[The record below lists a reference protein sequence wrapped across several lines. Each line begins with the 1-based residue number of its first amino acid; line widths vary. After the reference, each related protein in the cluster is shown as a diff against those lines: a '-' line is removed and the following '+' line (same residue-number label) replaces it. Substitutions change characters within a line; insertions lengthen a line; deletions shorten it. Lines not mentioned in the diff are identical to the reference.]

1 MNTTE
6 TGNNFEDRVFSLIN
20 ELLEKDEFTVP
31 GKRSRIYQKQ
41 GYYSES
47 RKGNIITDISI
58 ETFLQNAEQY
68 SLLHIIECKYL
79 NKNVAID
86 DIEEFSSKLSQI
98 GEHNSKG
105 IIASNKGFAKST
117 INFAKS
123 KKIGLIRIMPSNEY
137 DWINYRKQYGVI
149 DFENDNTEP
158 FLAKIG
164 NKVCNNI
171 ADFLMELNVIDFYT
185 QKDKFLNVKYLSLE
199 SIKSIADRL
208 LQYDIKTGVAL
219 DTEKLIKF
227 LSSKYSIEFKREKI
241 HPIIGKIEFDPL
253 KIVIDTALEENRY
266 RFTLCHEIGHLVLH
280 KNLFTNKADK
290 EDYDYTLSLDNNI
303 TDSNTRRIEI
313 QANIFAS
320 YLLLPTETF
329 QMEVM
334 KFFILNNISKNY
346 IYLDKQ
352 PVNRLLA
359 DNLISEL
366 SEKFKASRESI
377 RFKLIDTKFLQDTV
391 RISYRQL
398 LGNMRH

>member
-1 MNTTE
+1 
-6 TGNNFEDRVFSLIN
+6 
-20 ELLEKDEFTVP
+20 
-31 GKRSRIYQKQ
+31 
-41 GYYSES
+41 
-47 RKGNIITDISI
+47 
-58 ETFLQNAEQY
+58 
-68 SLLHIIECKYL
+68 
-79 NKNVAID
+79 
-86 DIEEFSSKLSQI
+86 
-98 GEHNSKG
+98 
-105 IIASNKGFAKST
+105 
-117 INFAKS
+117 
-123 KKIGLIRIMPSNEY
+123 MPSNEY

-171 ADFLMELNVIDFYT
+171 ADLLMQLNVIDFYT
-185 QKDKFLNVKYLSLE
+185 QRDKFLKVKYLSLE

-208 LQYDIKTGVAL
+208 LQYDIKTGAAL

-227 LSSKYSIEFKREKI
+227 LSSRYTIEFKREKI

-253 KIVIDTALEENRY
+253 KIVIDTDLEENRY

-280 KNLFTNKADK
+280 QNLFTNKADK

-366 SEKFKASRESI
+366 SEIFKASRESI

-391 RISYRQL
+391 RFSYRQL
-398 LGNMRH
+398 LGNIRH